1 MRHPPTKAQM
11 DTLFAEPLTKCTVDS
26 DGTPEE
32 IAAQSQMQ
40 KWLEDIA
47 KVATDESFVGYTPAS
62 EQELGAEV
70 QLMRVLFT
78 TGEWHEVDNAWQ
90 AGLLPEGQVVR
101 RKSDALTGI
110 VLRSYS
116 VAALLWPAK
125 QVAMRL
131 WTADLEVQEL
141 RWVVCFDIATFEVI
155 PCEWASPLTL
165 FSRMP

>member
-1 MRHPPTKAQM
+1 MWENLQASQLIEEFGRREPEALSHAPPPPKPKSGA
-11 DTLFAEPLTKCTVDS
+11 LFAEPATQCTVTE

-32 IAAQSQMQ
+32 IAAQSQLQ
-40 KWLEDIA
+40 KWLADISN
-47 KVATDESFVGYTPAS
+47 VATDESFVGYTPAS
-62 EQELGAEV
+62 EQELAAEV

-78 TGEWHEVDNAWQ
+78 TSEWHEVDNVWQ

-101 RKSDALTGI
+101 RKSDALTTI

-131 WTADLEVQEL
+131 WTADSEV
-141 RWVVCFDIATFEVI
+141 
-155 PCEWASPLTL
+155 
-165 FSRMP
+165 